1 MEKKLKPILHGN
13 FYFKLMV
20 PRQTYFPMVT
30 DKVQRFF
37 SDYVISSNKNNQ
49 IWLDYNGTPLKW
61 YFNIELLF

>member
-1 MEKKLKPILHGN
+1 MRNTVNETIWLIINKNHFVI
-13 FYFKLMV
+13 FKLMV

-30 DKVQRFF
+30 EKVQRYF

-61 YFNIELLF
+61 

>member
-1 MEKKLKPILHGN
+1 MRNTVNETIWLIINKNHYVI
-13 FYFKLMV
+13 FKLMV

-30 DKVQRFF
+30 EKVQRYF

-61 YFNIELLF
+61 